1 MARPKLTEEEL
12 KLKQEKIETKTQVST
27 ATGYVRGADYYGGKK

>member
-1 MARPKLTEEEL
+1 MVGWL
-12 KLKQEKIETKTQVST
+12 KFVVTLKQEKIENKTQVST